1 MDWNKLYIH
10 PSNDTTDEDI
20 RDFIECVSRK
30 GERLGFK
37 VELKWHKKSE
47 SGSTDVMSTNP
58 LDKSDET
65 HQCGTKRRA
74 ITRDN

>member
-20 RDFIECVSRK
+20 RDFIEWVSRK

-37 VELKWHKKSE
+37 VELKWHEKSG
-47 SGSTDVMSTNP
+47 SGSTDIMSTNP
-58 LDKSDET
+58 LNKSNET
-65 HQCGTKRRA
+65 H
-74 ITRDN
+74 